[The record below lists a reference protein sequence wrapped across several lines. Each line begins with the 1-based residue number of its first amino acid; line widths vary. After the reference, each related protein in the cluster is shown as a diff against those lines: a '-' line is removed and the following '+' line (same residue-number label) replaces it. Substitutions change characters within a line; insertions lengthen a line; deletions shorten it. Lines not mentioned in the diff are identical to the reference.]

1 MLAGHPDD
9 TQALR
14 DIGVGL
20 IHVGEALELLGDQE
34 GAPEIYL
41 QLPLGE
47 KLVRADPD
55 SSRTGAILPG
65 RPVTTAPLGI
75 AGGDCGGL
83 RSWPKPLWGPD
94 FGRRSV
100 QLRLKAQ
107 STPVGPCGKGR
118 QDNALRPNARRM
130 WRCSAIWPRESCSNS
145 FAGSTGRAAGV
156 RRDGS
161 QQALASYHAS
171 SEKR

>member
-55 SSRTGAILPG
+55 SSRDRRYLAWSSGHYSAAWHRRRQLRRVTFVAKTVVGAGL
-65 RPVTTAPLGI
+65 RPPLG
-75 AGGDCGGL
+75 ATAAE
-83 RSWPKPLWGPD
+83 GP
-94 FGRRSV
+94 V
-100 QLRLKAQ
+100 
-107 STPVGPCGKGR
+107 
-118 QDNALRPNARRM
+118 
-130 WRCSAIWPRESCSNS
+130 
-145 FAGSTGRAAGV
+145 
-156 RRDGS
+156 
-161 QQALASYHAS
+161 HAS
-171 SEKR
+171 GTVR